1 MAGKHLLEQGEK
13 RRKEILLYLRSYIAK
28 SGGWA
33 PTIQEICDA
42 VGLVSPNATRSHL
55 RKLEEMGF
63 IHMKPRVARAIALV
77 NPQPDIKLLTTIKP
91 TRKPRQPAA
100 APVEVSIVER
110 EAPAK
115 PARRRREKVPA

>member
-13 RRKEILLYLRSYIAK
+13 RRKEILLYLRSYIANT
-28 SGGWA
+28 GWA

-55 RKLEEMGF
+55 RRLEEMGF
-63 IHMKPRVARAIALV
+63 ITMKPRVARAIALAD
-77 NPQPDIKLLTTIKP
+77 PQPDIKLLTTIKP
-91 TRKPRQPAA
+91 TRKPRQPV
-100 APVEVSIVER
+100 APVEVTIVER